1 MHGADPEDI
10 AKVESFARENNLKT
24 ESIDQVGRA
33 VKLSGTVADF
43 GRAFEVDLGVYEFEG
58 RQFIGRVG
66 PLYVPGELVP

>member
-1 MHGADPEDI
+1 
-10 AKVESFARENNLKT
+10 
-24 ESIDQVGRA
+24 